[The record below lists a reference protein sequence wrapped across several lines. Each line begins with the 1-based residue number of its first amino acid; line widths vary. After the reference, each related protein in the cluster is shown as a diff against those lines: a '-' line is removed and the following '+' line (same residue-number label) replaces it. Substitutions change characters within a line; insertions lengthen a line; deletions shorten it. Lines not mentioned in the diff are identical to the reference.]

1 MLEGR
6 MGTVHE
12 IHDAWKTA
20 KGIGLSFVMALA
32 GGWLT
37 RELLGGKIDP
47 ANRAAAYILDLTLL
61 AMLVVLVL
69 VGARRWRRG
78 QLTPAA
84 KRLLVLS
91 GVFLIVFFVIG
102 WRSDLSL
109 N

>member
-1 MLEGR
+1 MS
-6 MGTVHE
+6 TVHE
-12 IHDAWKTA
+12 IYDAWKTA
-20 KGIGLSFVMALA
+20 KGVGLCFVLSLA
-32 GGWLT
+32 GGWLS
-37 RELLGGKIDP
+37 RELLSGKIDP

-61 AMLVVLVL
+61 AMLAALAV
-69 VGARRWRRG
+69 VGARRWRRD

-91 GVFLIVFFVIG
+91 VLFLIVFFIIG

>member
-1 MLEGR
+1 
-6 MGTVHE
+6 MGT
-12 IHDAWKTA
+12 IYNIYGAWKTA
-20 KGIGLSFVMALA
+20 KGVCLCYVLSVA

-37 RELLGGKIDP
+37 RELAGGKIDP

-61 AMLVVLVL
+61 VMLAVLVVI
-69 VGARRWRRG
+69 GARRWRRD

-91 GVFLIVFFVIG
+91 LVFLIVFFVIG